1 MKLPIIVLAALLST
15 CAPAHA
21 QTMCADH
28 DALRNTF
35 NQQGIRLEG
44 SGDISVGSTELWVA
58 PNGEWALIVI
68 NDSGVACMMA
78 SGTDWITPERL

>member
-15 CAPAHA
+15 CAPARA

-28 DALRNTF
+28 DTLRNTF

-78 SGTDWITPERL
+78 SGTNWVTPERL